1 MILGIYDF
9 ECCLEELGSTRSVV
23 EEA

>member
-9 ECCLEELGSTRSVV
+9 ECCLEELGSTRSVI